1 MQLFQ
6 YSLVGTAEA
15 MILEASLARTAMILY
30 NNHATQIIYLSRA
43 KGVSI
48 SNGFPLP
55 PGASLAFKIP
65 EDDVTGEL
73 WAIADGADT
82 DLRYIESFGLVPRS
96 WIH

>member
-6 YSLVGTAEA
+6 YKPIGLIES
-15 MILEASLARTAMILY
+15 MILEASMTRTAIILY

-43 KGVSI
+43 KGVSTV
-48 SNGFPLP
+48 NGFPLP

-82 DLRYIESFGLVPRS
+82 DLRYIESFGLVPRRS
-96 WIH
+96 